1 MITKN
6 SIPNIFTFIN
16 LTFGMLS
23 IMFAITNN
31 LSLSAIMILCA
42 AFVDRYDGRIARRIH
57 AESIIGK
64 ELDSLADLVSFGAA
78 PAILSWSIFLINYGI
93 VGYIITIAFPIAGA
107 FRLARYNVSTFN
119 NVFSGMPITIAGS
132 LLAIYNLA
140 SIHLIRESIISLAI
154 IMLLSYLMI
163 SNIKI
168 KKL

>member
-1 MITKN
+1 MNKN
-6 SIPNIFTFIN
+6 AIPNIFTFIN

-23 IMFAITNN
+23 IMFIFTNN

-42 AFVDRYDGRIARRIH
+42 AFVDRYDGRIARRIN
-57 AESIIGK
+57 AESILGK
-64 ELDSLADLVSFGAA
+64 ELDSLADLISFGAA

-93 VGYIITIAFPIAGA
+93 IGYIITILFPIAGA

-119 NVFSGMPITIAGS
+119 NVFSGIPITIAGS
-132 LLAIYNLA
+132 LLALYNLV
-140 SIHLIRESIISLAI
+140 SIHFIQYNVISLVI
-154 IMLLSYLMI
+154 IILLSFLMV